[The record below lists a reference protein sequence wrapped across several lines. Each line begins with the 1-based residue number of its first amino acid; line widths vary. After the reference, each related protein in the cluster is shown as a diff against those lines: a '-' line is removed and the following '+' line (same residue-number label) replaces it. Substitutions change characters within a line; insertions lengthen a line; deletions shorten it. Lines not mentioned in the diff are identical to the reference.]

1 MQKQKVVVGLIKG
14 RHELPVD
21 MYIFEEAIQNVHDYE
36 EISSHIA
43 RFIEREVGVERRFAQ
58 PLNSCDVTDV
68 QCFSGKKTLV
78 VYVTGLTPVT
88 AELIKCCALNGIS
101 LELMNF
107 DTATQRYQKQII
119 F

>member
-1 MQKQKVVVGLIKG
+1 MQKQKVVAGLIKG
-14 RHELPVD
+14 RHELGVD

-43 RFIEREVGVERRFAQ
+43 RFIEREVGVEHRFAQ

-88 AELIKCCALNGIS
+88 AELIKCCALNGII
-101 LELMNF
+101 LTPQHNGTKNKLYFRKGE
-107 DTATQRYQKQII
+107 
-119 F
+119 